1 MNEDGSERCRAHLV
15 DIDHDV
21 GSRPCAV
28 DSRQAPGDRH
38 AHAINGS
45 LTRIAATLSIEDAA
59 YAEIRDTRM
68 ANARARRHFACVT
81 ALYDDGFAGMC
92 KAAGF
97 RLTPIV
103 PTAARVSV
111 IEGAVA

>member
-1 MNEDGSERCRAHLV
+1 
-15 DIDHDV
+15 
-21 GSRPCAV
+21 
-28 DSRQAPGDRH
+28 
-38 AHAINGS
+38 
-45 LTRIAATLSIEDAA
+45 
-59 YAEIRDTRM
+59 M